1 MRYEF
6 FHTFRPQFD
15 YDLINVCQFVFD
27 FLHSAAGETDG
38 AGGHTVA
45 ASSANFPA
53 VIGNGMAMTIGFLGP
68 CALNTPHTHPRATEF
83 NFVVNG
89 TLQAGFLEENGA
101 RFIMNDVPAGS
112 ATIFPKGAI
121 HFEMNTGCG

>member
-1 MRYEF
+1 
-6 FHTFRPQFD
+6 
-15 YDLINVCQFVFD
+15 
-27 FLHSAAGETDG
+27 
-38 AGGHTVA
+38 
-45 ASSANFPA
+45 
-53 VIGNGMAMTIGFLGP
+53 MAMTIGFLGP

-121 HFEMNTGCG
+121 HFEMNPGCGQ